1 MEDKYEEGLINGSI
15 ASMTMEKIDTIR
27 NQMEKYVYKV
37 VGNKTGTG
45 FFCKILYEDEL
56 IIMIIKIK
64 EDEISN
70 YLEIDENIYEN
81 NRSLKMLAKELNVP
95 VLTAAQLSRGVEKRG
110 ADSEP
115 MLSDL
120 RESGSLEQDAD
131 IVMFLHNP
139 NAGKEAENPEL
150 DGAMKLLVKKHRHGP
165 IGNID
170 LVFLKNQAQ
179 FVNAARE
186 L

>member
-1 MEDKYEEGLINGSI
+1 MEHHLD
-15 ASMTMEKIDTIR
+15 
-27 NQMEKYVYKV
+27 
-37 VGNKTGTG
+37 
-45 FFCKILYEDEL
+45 L
-56 IIMIIKIK
+56 IIVDYLQLMSGDSGTDNRVQ
-64 EDEISN
+64 EVSGIS
-70 YLEIDENIYEN
+70 
-81 NRSLKMLAKELNVP
+81 RALKMLAKELNVP

-165 IGNID
+165 VGSID

-186 L
+186 P